1 MGRMHTD
8 GYVRLGCALGH
19 AENRPVEHPLGSLM
33 EMLGAAVGDL
43 AVDAAVN
50 PELAGTVQGG
60 DHGPLSEHLT
70 PGQGDEAGEF
80 HPVPLSGGAGPGQGP
95 GQFSRPQIQHPQV
108 ALHPAAV
115 HGETLP
121 IQGQFQ
127 IGDVRSVGQLRH
139 LLLIEAVEGAVDQHV
154 AGLADVFFLKGGPL
168 AQISAA
174 QAENGFTFPLA
185 ADIEGG
191 FGNQPVFLLV
201 FS

>member
-50 PELAGTVQGG
+50 PELAGAVQRR
-60 DHGPLSEHLT
+60 DHGSLAEHLPT
-70 PGQGDEAGEF
+70 GQGDEAGEF
-80 HPVPLSGGAGPGQGP
+80 HPVPLSGGAGPGQGA
-95 GQFSRPQIQHPQV
+95 GQFSRPQIQHPEV
-108 ALHPAAV
+108 ALRPAAV

-121 IQGQFQ
+121 VQGQLQ
-127 IGDVRSVGQLRH
+127 IGDVRGVGQLRH
-139 LLLIEAVEGAVDQHV
+139 RLLIKAVEGAVDQHV
-154 AGLADVFFLKGGPL
+154 AGLADILFLEGGPL
-168 AQISAA
+168 AQIPAA
-174 QAENGFTFPLA
+174 QAEDGFTFPLT